1 MNVFENILII
11 GKVWPEPSSS
21 AAGSRMMQ
29 LIHFFKEKNTK
40 ITFACTSNPSQFQV
54 DLNELGIPMVQIEL
68 NSDTFDDFIKEL
80 NPTLVLFDRFMTEE
94 QYGWRV
100 MEHCPDALRI
110 LNTEDLHFLREARGD
125 ALKKN
130 KTIDLSQQSDLET
143 TKCFREIASIYRS
156 DLTLLV
162 SEVEIELLK
171 NTFQIPEHLLYY
183 LPVFA
188 SEENRTLPS
197 FEERSDFMFIGNFL
211 HEPNWDALRHLSEDI
226 WPLIRKLLPEAI
238 LNVYGAYPTQKV
250 MQLHQPKNGFLVH
263 GRVDDAI
270 EVTLNA
276 KVSLAPLR
284 FGAGIKGKLIEA
296 MVCGTPSITS
306 PIGAEG
312 MQYEQLWNG
321 AIENTKESFAQAA
334 VTLYLEKENWKQA
347 QLDGFEIVQQL
358 FIDKNHLPQFNNKL
372 EDIASNISQHR
383 SADFTSKLFQQE
395 FVMGMKYFSM
405 WISEKDK
412 KKRNF

>member
-1 MNVFENILII
+1 MNAFENILII

-21 AAGSRMMQ
+21 AAGTRMMQ
-29 LIHFFKEKNTK
+29 LIHFFKEMNTK

-54 DLNELGIPMVQIEL
+54 DLTEHGIPMVQIEL
-68 NSDTFDDFIKEL
+68 NSDTFDEFIKEL

-100 MEHCPDALRI
+100 MQHCPDAFRI
-110 LNTEDLHFLREARGD
+110 LNTEDVHFLREARGE

-130 KTIDLSQQSDLET
+130 KTIDLSKQSDLAS

-162 SEVEIELLK
+162 SPVEIEMLK

-183 LPVFA
+183 LPLFA
-188 SEENRTLPS
+188 SEEIGTLPS
-197 FEERSDFMFIGNFL
+197 FEERSGFMFIGNFL

-238 LNVYGAYPTQKV
+238 LNVYGAYPTQKA

-270 EVTLNA
+270 VVTLNA

-296 MVCGTPSITS
+296 MVCGTPSVTTS
-306 PIGAEG
+306 IGAEG
-312 MQYEQLWNG
+312 MQHNELWNG
-321 AIENTKESFAQAA
+321 AIENTADNFAKAA
-334 VTLYLEKENWKQA
+334 VALYLEKEKWKQA
-347 QLDGFEIVQQL
+347 QVDGFEIVQQL
-358 FIDKNHLPQFNNKL
+358 FISKNQLPQFKEKL
-372 EDIASNISQHR
+372 EDITSNLTAHR
-383 SADFTSKLFQQE
+383 SVDFTSKLFQQE

-405 WISEKDK
+405 WISEKEK
-412 KKRNF
+412 NN